1 MKIKNLI
8 SKRLQSIQPSST
20 LAITAKAKSLIAD
33 GKNVITLSV
42 GEPDFDTPNN
52 IKQAAYDAIK
62 TGKTKYTPVDGIY
75 LLKEAIVNKFKKENY
90 INYTTDQITV
100 GCGAK
105 HVIYNILATM
115 INPNDEVIIPAPYW
129 VSYPDMV
136 LINGGKPIIIQTSE
150 ANQFKLTPLMLKERI
165 TNKTKLV
172 VINSP
177 NNPTGFCYSKKEL
190 EDLATILNDYP
201 NIYIISDDIYEHVRY
216 QKNQFFNIANISNT
230 IKQRT
235 FVVNGVSK
243 AYSMTGWRIGYAGG
257 DRDLIK
263 AIATIQSQS
272 TSNPCSI
279 SQYAAVE
286 ALNNHSYKF
295 IESNKRLLKTRC
307 DLVIEKLNKING
319 IKANIT
325 DGTFYIFSSC
335 EGIIGRKTFDGKII
349 KNSSDFAQYLLE
361 YALVAVV
368 PGIAFGIENFF
379 RISYAV
385 TNDIL
390 TEACNRIK
398 TACDKLS

>member
-8 SKRLQSIQPSST
+8 SKKLQLIQPSST
-20 LAITAKAKSLIAD
+20 LTITAKAKSLRSL
-33 GKNVITLSV
+33 GKDVITLST

-52 IKQAAYDAIK
+52 IKQAAYNAIER
-62 TGKTKYTPVDGIY
+62 GKTKYTPVDGIP
-75 LLKEAIVNKFKKENY
+75 LLKEAIINKFKKENH
-90 INYTTDQITV
+90 INYTMDEITV

-105 HVIYNILATM
+105 HVIYNIISTM

-136 LINGGKPIIIQTSE
+136 LVNGGKPIIIQTSE
-150 ANQFKLTPLMLKERI
+150 VSQFKLTSSMLHKSI
-165 TNKTKLV
+165 TSKTKLI

-190 EDLATILNDYP
+190 EGLEQILNDYP

-216 QKNQFFNIANISNT
+216 QNSQFFNIANISNS

-257 DRDLIK
+257 NKDLIK

-286 ALNNHSYKF
+286 ALSENSSQF
-295 IESNKRLLKTRC
+295 IENNKKLFKTRC
-307 DLVIEKLNKING
+307 NLVINKLEQING
-319 IKANIT
+319 IKVNIT
-325 DGTFYIFSSC
+325 DGTFYVFPSC
-335 EGIIGRKTFDGKII
+335 EEIIGRKTPEGKII
-349 KNSSDFAQYLLE
+349 KNSSDFAQYLLD

-385 TNDIL
+385 TTGTLI
-390 TEACNRIK
+390 EACNRIK
-398 TACDKLS
+398 IACEKLS